1 MVSSF
6 RSPATL
12 TIKLS
17 YNILFTTMPLPSS
30 GLLPPSQVLRAAAP
44 RIHRSFPTLL
54 GTSALNC
61 FSISF
66 QGSLVPLNLSFHYCN
81 LASASNPSTILSPF
95 VKWNQNSYRLCG
107 KRSNLNGQ

>member
-30 GLLPPSQVLRAAAP
+30 GLLP
-44 RIHRSFPTLL
+44 
-54 GTSALNC
+54 
-61 FSISF
+61 
-66 QGSLVPLNLSFHYCN
+66 LS
-81 LASASNPSTILSPF
+81 
-95 VKWNQNSYRLCG
+95 
-107 KRSNLNGQ
+107 